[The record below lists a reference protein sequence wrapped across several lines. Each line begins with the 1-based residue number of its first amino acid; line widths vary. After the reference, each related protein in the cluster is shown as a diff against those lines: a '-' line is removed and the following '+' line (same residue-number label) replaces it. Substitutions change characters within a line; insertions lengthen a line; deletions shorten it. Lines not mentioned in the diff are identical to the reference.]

1 MPNSCHVIMD
11 VISKMALYSPQGPL
25 EIVKKQFLPH
35 RAVSVLLF
43 SRTLDLKFSVKCLK
57 VNLIIDFERVRG
69 APRMAKKA
77 ILSHFQHFSPYVPAC
92 RRPINPTSTLI
103 D

>member
-1 MPNSCHVIMD
+1 MD

-35 RAVSVLLF
+35 TAVSVLLF

-69 APRMAKKA
+69 APRMAKKQVKHGVVNR
-77 ILSHFQHFSPYVPAC
+77 ITFGWLVTGQPKKS
-92 RRPINPTSTLI
+92 
-103 D
+103 

>member
-25 EIVKKQFLPH
+25 EIVKKKTVFASH
-35 RAVSVLLF
+35 SSVRFIIQNTRFKVF
-43 SRTLDLKFSVKCLK
+43 SEKCLK

-69 APRMAKKA
+69 APRMAKKQVKHGVVNR
-77 ILSHFQHFSPYVPAC
+77 ITFG
-92 RRPINPTSTLI
+92 
-103 D
+103 

>member
-35 RAVSVLLF
+35 TAVSVLLF
-43 SRTLDLKFSVKCLK
+43 RTLDLKFSVKCLK
-57 VNLIIDFERVRG
+57 VNLIIDFERVIG
-69 APRMAKKA
+69 APRMAKKQVRHGVVNR
-77 ILSHFQHFSPYVPAC
+77 ITFGWLVTGQPKKS
-92 RRPINPTSTLI
+92 
-103 D
+103 